1 MTRYLFNPPAPFS
14 LPIQGS
20 ESRFPVGRIFCVG
33 RNYHAHAIEMGAPVD
48 KASMQPFYFI
58 KDAGSLVESGASL
71 PYPPGTR
78 DYQHE
83 MELVVAIGAS
93 GFRVAEADAPSLVWG
108 YACGLDMTRRD
119 LQRVAREAGKPWD
132 LAKNFEGAAVLSGIV
147 PKAGADV
154 LQSGAITLQVNGLT
168 RQSGNLAQLIWS
180 IPELIADLSRFYH
193 LQPGDLIFTGT
204 PEGVSAVVPGD
215 RLTGRIE
222 GVGEITLTIGEA
234 E

>member
-1 MTRYLFNPPAPFS
+1 MTRYLFAPPAPAS

-20 ESRFPVGRIFCVG
+20 DARFPVGRIFCVG

-154 LQSGAITLQVNGLT
+154 LQSGAISLQVNGLT

>member
-1 MTRYLFNPPAPFS
+1 MTRYLFAPPAPAS

-20 ESRFPVGRIFCVG
+20 DARFPVGRIFCVG
-33 RNYHAHAIEMGAPVD
+33 RNYHAHAVEMGAPVD

-58 KDAGSLVESGASL
+58 KDAGSLVESGATL

-78 DYQHE
+78 NYQHE

-93 GFRVAEADAPSLVWG
+93 GFRVAEADAAGLVWG

-119 LQRVAREAGKPWD
+119 LQLVAREAGKPWD

-147 PKAGADV
+147 PKAGAGV

-168 RQSGNLAQLIWS
+168 RQSGDLAQLIWS

-204 PEGVSAVVPGD
+204 PEGVSAVAPGD
-215 RLTGRIE
+215 RLSGRIE
-222 GVGEITLTIGEA
+222 GVGEISLTIGEA

>member
-1 MTRYLFNPPAPFS
+1 MTRYLFAPPAPAS

-20 ESRFPVGRIFCVG
+20 DARFPVGRIICVG

>member
-1 MTRYLFNPPAPFS
+1 MVETDGVAEFVDQHARQ
-14 LPIQGS
+14 I
-20 ESRFPVGRIFCVG
+20 VGARV
-33 RNYHAHAIEMGAPVD
+33 AVKAGAPAFARIEADCGLGQRRDRTAAIVPADIGESDAAGAVLGADDDVGLLGIVD
-48 KASMQPFYFI
+48 LTKTDRP
-58 KDAGSLVESGASL
+58 
-71 PYPPGTR
+71 
-78 DYQHE
+78 
-83 MELVVAIGAS
+83 S

>member
-1 MTRYLFNPPAPFS
+1 MTRYLFAPPAPAS

-20 ESRFPVGRIFCVG
+20 DARFPVGRIFCVG

-93 GFRVAEADAPSLVWG
+93 GFRVAEADASSLVWG

-180 IPELIADLSRFYH
+180 IPELIADLSRFYRAC
-193 LQPGDLIFTGT
+193 QNFC
-204 PEGVSAVVPGD
+204 V
-215 RLTGRIE
+215 
-222 GVGEITLTIGEA
+222 
-234 E
+234 